1 MPYVT
6 ETLVQN
12 TGETDA
18 AFLIRV
24 NTFISD
30 QAYYYGVVGGG
41 YPPAPFGS
49 RSFKG
54 FPPDKPSSDIVYWD
68 VTSSQM
74 KRMVTFSY
82 EDTYWYIYIGA
93 SPPIPGPPP
102 APAAGHIVIW
112 GPSATLNDGVLEI
125 NTLAPNFINLSAAT
139 VAGEAVEYSQFTSAL
154 SGYVPST
161 RNITI
166 NGVTQDLSAD
176 RTWTVAG
183 GVTSVGMSMPGEFSV
198 SGSPVTGSGTLA
210 ASWIP
215 VTGGHVLAGPTL
227 GSLPAVPTFRL
238 LNALDIPD
246 ISATYLTLSS
256 ASSTYVAKS
265 GSTMS
270 GSLIL
275 NADPS
280 AALGAATKQYVDNI
294 SAGINFHS
302 PVNVATTANL
312 SATYLNGSGGA
323 GATLTATSN
332 GALVIDGQSM
342 SATQRVLVWQQSSG
356 IENGIYNV
364 TDAGSPTTP
373 FILTRSADADNV
385 PPGEIIY
392 GDFVLTLSGTLYGGF
407 GFICNTP
414 GTITIGTTSI
424 SYIQYNVAQAVSAG
438 YGLQELTANVLSVD
452 SSVIATVSSLGSY
465 LTSATAAATYY
476 PLTNPSGYISGITSG
491 DVTTAL
497 GFTPYSN
504 TNPSGFISSITS
516 GDVTTA
522 LGFTPYSNTNPSGY
536 ISGITS
542 GDVTTALG
550 FTPYSNANPS
560 GFITSAALSGYL
572 TSATAALTYFPIPT
586 GTVSQYIRGNGSL
599 ATFPTIPT
607 VTPSA
612 LTEVDDT
619 NVTITLGGTPSTAL
633 LQPVSIT
640 AGWTGTLADSRITS
654 ATTWNN
660 KSRLQYNN
668 STATQAITAATI
680 TYLTGSNIT
689 TANIQAGTVVTW
701 TVSVTKTAAG
711 TAAPLFSV
719 RFGTTSTTAD
729 AIILNF
735 TGNAQTAIADTGE
748 VTIQCTFRTVG
759 SGTSA
764 VLVGHYKL
772 VHVLPTTGL
781 STGNGGVFT
790 TSAGFN
796 STTASSFLGLTLNT
810 GASAAWTVNQVNVK
824 IENIV

>member
-1 MPYVT
+1 MSQGT
-6 ETLVQN
+6 TK
-12 TGETDA
+12 
-18 AFLIRV
+18 
-24 NTFISD
+24 
-30 QAYYYGVVGGG
+30 GV
-41 YPPAPFGS
+41 PI
-49 RSFKG
+49 
-54 FPPDKPSSDIVYWD
+54 DID
-68 VTSSQM
+68 
-74 KRMVTFSY
+74 
-82 EDTYWYIYIGA
+82 
-93 SPPIPGPPP
+93 P
-102 APAAGHIVIW
+102 
-112 GPSATLNDGVLEI
+112 L
-125 NTLAPNFINLSAAT
+125 LSAN
-139 VAGEAVEYSQFTSAL
+139 SDL
-154 SGYVPST
+154 LVPSQKAIKT
-161 RNITI
+161 YAD
-166 NGVTQDLSAD
+166 NGLIGKVD
-176 RTWTVAG
+176 R
-183 GVTSVGMSMPGEFSV
+183 
-198 SGSPVTGSGTLA
+198 SG
-210 ASWIP
+210 
-215 VTGGHVLAGPTL
+215 
-227 GSLPAVPTFRL
+227 
-238 LNALDIPD
+238 D
-246 ISATYLTLSS
+246 
-256 ASSTYVAKS
+256 
-265 GSTMS
+265 TMS
-270 GSLIL
+270 GYLIL
-275 NADPS
+275 NADPTS
-280 AALGAATKQYVDNI
+280 PLGSATKQYVDNI

-302 PVNVATTANL
+302 PVNAATTTNLVAT
-312 SATYLNGSGGA
+312 YFNGVSGF

-332 GALVIDGQSM
+332 GALVVDSQSM

-414 GTITIGTTSI
+414 GTITIGVTSI
-424 SYIQYNVAQAVSAG
+424 SYIQYNVAQAVTAG

-452 SSVIATVSSLGSY
+452 TSVIASVSSLSSY
-465 LTSATAAATYY
+465 LTIVSAAATYY
-476 PLTNPSGYISGITSG
+476 PL
-491 DVTTAL
+491 
-497 GFTPYSN
+497 
-504 TNPSGFISSITS
+504 
-516 GDVTTA
+516 
-522 LGFTPYSNTNPSGY
+522 TNPSGY

-560 GFITSAALSGYL
+560 GFITSSALTGYL
-572 TSATAALTYFPIPT
+572 TSATAALTYFPIPVGST
-586 GTVSQYIRGNGSL
+586 SQYLRGDGSL
-599 ATFPTIPT
+599 DTFPTIPSVTPSALTKVNDTNVTLTLGGTPASALLQATSLTLGWSGQLAASRGGTGLSSIGSSLQYLRVNTAATALEYANFPTIPT

-612 LTEVDDT
+612 LTESDDT

-633 LQPVSIT
+633 LQPVSIA

-668 STATQAITAATI
+668 STATQAIAAATI

-781 STGNGGVFT
+781 STGNGGVFA
-790 TSAGFN
+790 TSSGFN

-810 GASAAWTVNQVNVK
+810 GAASAWTVNQVNVK
-824 IENIV
+824 IENIL